1 MEQSRWKSPVF
12 WTSLVGQVVSLM
24 LMTNVI
30 AIADAELVNAVVAG
44 ILQILVTVGLLN
56 NPTSKSSW

>member
-12 WTSLVGQVVSLM
+12 WASLVGQVVSLL

-30 AIADAELVNAVVAG
+30 ALADAELVNAVVAG

>member
-12 WTSLVGQVVSLM
+12 WASLVGQVISLL